1 MSNRKGLF
9 TPEQESFL
17 AKWLDDLVKF
27 KNPFLE
33 MWDGTAFKILIQSLD
48 NQMLD
53 KIPEEIK
60 VKLVQLVDAAMSKNW
75 NDVRALIVDLSTEQL
90 DFFKNKE
97 ASLMFFDGLSRM
109 VMAAIDWYTQK
120 ETGVSNFEDAA

>member
-1 MSNRKGLF
+1 MDRKGLF
-9 TPEQESFL
+9 TPEQESFIS
-17 AKWLDDLVKF
+17 KWLDNLVKF

-33 MWDGTAFKILIQSLD
+33 LWDGTAFKILVQSLD
-48 NQMLD
+48 NQMLN

-60 VKLVQLVDAAMSKNW
+60 AKLVQLVDAAMTKNW
-75 NDVRALIVDLSTEQL
+75 NEVRALMVDLSTEKL

-109 VMAAIDWYTQK
+109 VMAAVDWYTQR
-120 ETGVSNFEDAA
+120 ETGVSNFPNEA